1 MVSVA
6 RQVHWQRKRRAVRCI
21 AQETVLLL
29 DRTGRATYTRER
41 EIERDIEMGTHRDR
55 SINQSI
61 NVVIYHTVVLSLV
74 NTRSS
79 GSASIT
85 CPRSISSR

>member
-41 EIERDIEMGTHRDR
+41 EIVCDRERGIEMGTHRDR
-55 SINQSI
+55 SINQSM
-61 NVVIYHTVVLSLV
+61 S
-74 NTRSS
+74 
-79 GSASIT
+79 
-85 CPRSISSR
+85 